1 MEAPIKISRDCDST
15 LIPSGDKITLIEGT
29 LVRITQALGGDY
41 TLYVN
46 GNLVKLSGKDG
57 DAIGK
62 EVVNQTE
69 KNKINNGEYS
79 EELVWEQLRTCFDPE
94 IPVNIVDL
102 GLILTTSEKSIEDTS
117 LSSAILIFFP
127 SELIDPLAFFPSLS
141 LREKTSFDFIDTT
154 LSLSILIVPAKSV
167 FKLIVFESNPV
178 TLPEIIDPSSTLIRS
193 ADEKETERIK
203 IHK

>member
-1 MEAPIKISRDCDST
+1 MEAPIKILRDCDST
-15 LIPSGDKITLIEGT
+15 LIPSGDKIILIEGT

-62 EVVNQTE
+62 EVIDQSK

-102 GLILTTSEKSIEDTS
+102 GLIYDLKIAGEKNKQDINIKMTLTAPGCGMGPSIAQDVENKV
-117 LSSAILIFFP
+117 SALKGINNVEV
-127 SELIDPLAFFPSLS
+127 ELVWDPQWD
-141 LREKTSFDFIDTT
+141 RDMMTEE
-154 LSLSILIVPAKSV
+154 AK
-167 FKLIVFESNPV
+167 LQ
-178 TLPEIIDPSSTLIRS
+178 LGML
-193 ADEKETERIK
+193 
-203 IHK
+203 

>member
-1 MEAPIKISRDCDST
+1 MEAPIKILRDCDST
-15 LIPSGDKITLIEGT
+15 LIPSGDKIILIEGT

-62 EVVNQTE
+62 EVIDQSK

-102 GLILTTSEKSIEDTS
+102 GLIYDLSKDGTKKDGYTLNIKMTLTAPGCGMGPTIAQDVENKVMSLPGVNTVLVEIVWDPVWDRSMMSED
-117 LSSAILIFFP
+117 
-127 SELIDPLAFFPSLS
+127 
-141 LREKTSFDFIDTT
+141 
-154 LSLSILIVPAKSV
+154 AKL
-167 FKLIVFESNPV
+167 KLGMF
-178 TLPEIIDPSSTLIRS
+178 
-193 ADEKETERIK
+193 
-203 IHK
+203 

>member
-1 MEAPIKISRDCDST
+1 MEAPIKILRDCDST
-15 LIPSGDKITLIEGT
+15 LIPSGDKIILIEGT

-62 EVVNQTE
+62 EVIDQSK

-102 GLILTTSEKSIEDTS
+102 GLIYDLSKDGTKKDGYTLNIKMTLTAPGCGMGPTIAQDVENKVMSLPGVNNVLVEIVWDPVWDRSMMSEDAR
-117 LSSAILIFFP
+117 L
-127 SELIDPLAFFPSLS
+127 
-141 LREKTSFDFIDTT
+141 
-154 LSLSILIVPAKSV
+154 
-167 FKLIVFESNPV
+167 KLGMF
-178 TLPEIIDPSSTLIRS
+178 
-193 ADEKETERIK
+193 
-203 IHK
+203 

>member
-1 MEAPIKISRDCDST
+1 MEAPIKILRDCDST
-15 LIPSGDKITLIEGT
+15 LIPSGDKITLIKGT

-62 EVVNQTE
+62 AVINQVE
-69 KNKINNGEYS
+69 KSNINNGEYS

-102 GLILTTSEKSIEDTS
+102 GLIYDLSKDGTKKDGYTLNIKMTLTAPGCGMGPTIAQDVED
-117 LSSAILIFFP
+117 
-127 SELIDPLAFFPSLS
+127 
-141 LREKTSFDFIDTT
+141 K
-154 LSLSILIVPAKSV
+154 VM
-167 FKLIVFESNPV
+167 
-178 TLPEIIDPSSTLIRS
+178 TLPGVNIVLVEIVWDPVWDRS
-193 ADEKETERIK
+193 MMSEDAKLK
-203 IHK
+203 LGMF